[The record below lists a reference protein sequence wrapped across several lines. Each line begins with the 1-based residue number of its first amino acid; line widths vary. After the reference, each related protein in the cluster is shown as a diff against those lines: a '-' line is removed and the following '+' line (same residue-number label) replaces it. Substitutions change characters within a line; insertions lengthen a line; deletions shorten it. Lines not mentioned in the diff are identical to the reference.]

1 MNILFYRYNSI
12 CEPSFIYTFNKAG
25 LNVIEESNEVF
36 NKDVSSTALVKNVSA
51 ILSKNPCAFVFSINF
66 FPALSAVCNIMNI
79 PYVCVVVDSPILEL
93 YSDELMNE
101 CNRIF
106 IFDYDNY
113 RIFHKRNPKGVFHL
127 PLSGDID
134 NCGNTIL
141 NAPQHV
147 LDKFSHEISFI
158 GSLYSEKCVYNQAG
172 YSEFVKGY
180 IDGLVA
186 SQINIYGQNFIYN
199 VLTDD
204 MADKILKEYDFYRF
218 PEKSH
223 GDYKAVVAEQVIG
236 VKTSEQD
243 RIRTLKYLSEDC
255 GFNID
260 VYTGSDTSMLPL
272 IHNRGFAKSL
282 TEMPL
287 IFNRSKINLNI
298 TARTIH
304 TGLSQRIFDVL
315 ACGGFLI
322 TNYQAELDEFFTI
335 GKDLEV
341 YTSLEELCDKI
352 SFYLT
357 HDDVRTKI
365 ALSGYDTIV
374 SKHSIDTRFSEIL
387 NLSFK

>member
-1 MNILFYRYNSI
+1 
-12 CEPSFIYTFNKAG
+12 
-25 LNVIEESNEVF
+25 
-36 NKDVSSTALVKNVSA
+36 
-51 ILSKNPCAFVFSINF
+51 
-66 FPALSAVCNIMNI
+66 
-79 PYVCVVVDSPILEL
+79 
-93 YSDELMNE
+93 
-101 CNRIF
+101 
-106 IFDYDNY
+106 
-113 RIFHKRNPKGVFHL
+113 
-127 PLSGDID
+127 
-134 NCGNTIL
+134 
-141 NAPQHV
+141 
-147 LDKFSHEISFI
+147 
-158 GSLYSEKCVYNQAG
+158 
-172 YSEFVKGY
+172 
-180 IDGLVA
+180 
-186 SQINIYGQNFIYN
+186 
-199 VLTDD
+199 
-204 MADKILKEYDFYRF
+204 
-218 PEKSH
+218 
-223 GDYKAVVAEQVIG
+223 
-236 VKTSEQD
+236 
-243 RIRTLKYLSEDC
+243 
-255 GFNID
+255 
-260 VYTGSDTSMLPL
+260 MLPL